1 MRSSFVAAAV
11 VLASAGLAAQSQPQS
26 TRVDSAPKAD
36 QVVTV
41 TGCVA
46 AGANNT
52 FTLTA
57 AAQEGRNN
65 GEPVSGTTL
74 TTPAGSKIAKT
85 IQYTMVPASNDVDL
99 KSHVGQ
105 TVRVTG
111 REAAPQVTTAATD
124 RSAGTATQGA
134 AGTSGSATGG
144 TPNVQTTA
152 QAQIVVRQL
161 TVSGVTKVADKCDLV
176 K

>member
-1 MRSSFVAAAV
+1 MRSSFLVAAV

-26 TRVDSAPKAD
+26 DRVDRAPKAD

-57 AAQEGRNN
+57 PAQEGRNN
-65 GEPVSGTTL
+65 GEPVTGTTL

-85 IQYTMVPASNDVDL
+85 IEYTIVPASNDVDL

-111 REAAPQVTTAATD
+111 REAAPQVTAAATD
-124 RSAGTATQGA
+124 KRSGTSAQGA
-134 AGTSGSATGG
+134 AGTSGSAG
-144 TPNVQTTA
+144 TPKVQTTT